1 MEDSQD
7 IKEWKSNS
15 PDEETS
21 GDLSQKT
28 KKNTGS
34 NLKKRKT
41 TFVWK
46 DKIPVA
52 RLFCRKPNTVEV

>member
-21 GDLSQKT
+21 DDVESKNKKT
-28 KKNTGS
+28 
-34 NLKKRKT
+34 L
-41 TFVWK
+41 
-46 DKIPVA
+46 DQI
-52 RLFCRKPNTVEV
+52 

>member
-21 GDLSQKT
+21 GDLSQK
-28 KKNTGS
+28 KKT
-34 NLKKRKT
+34 L
-41 TFVWK
+41 
-46 DKIPVA
+46 DQI
-52 RLFCRKPNTVEV
+52 